1 LTDIILKKYRVTRT
15 GRGGFRITIPKV
27 VADAWGLKAGDTLQM
42 ILRDGKEL
50 IIFKPEEES

>member
-1 LTDIILKKYRVTRT
+1 MTDIPLKKYRVTRT

-27 VADAWGLKAGDTLQM
+27 VADAWDLKAGDKLQM

-50 IIFKPEEES
+50 IIYRPNEDI